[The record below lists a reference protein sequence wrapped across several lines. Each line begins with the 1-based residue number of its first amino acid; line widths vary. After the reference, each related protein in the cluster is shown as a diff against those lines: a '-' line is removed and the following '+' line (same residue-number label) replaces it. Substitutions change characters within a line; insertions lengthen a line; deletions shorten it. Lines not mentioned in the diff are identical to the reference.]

1 MQNSSEFQYI
11 AIDTIHESATN
22 PRRTFD
28 ESKLGELAESIRTN
42 GLIQPVTVR
51 PNASGFEIVAGAR
64 RFRAAQL
71 AELFSLPARI
81 VDINDAQALEWQLV
95 ENSQRVDVH
104 PYEEA
109 QGFQRLLDM
118 PGYDVATLVEKSGKS
133 AAHVYARLSVLQ
145 LIPAIA
151 EAFTAERI
159 TASHANL
166 LARLPQEHQANAYE
180 QCWRKDW
187 QDKEP
192 HLLPAKH
199 LAAWIQTNL
208 YLSLADAPFSKEDT
222 TLNPPAGACI
232 TCPRR
237 SGFNSTLFADVQGDQ
252 CLDAPCFHIKSNA
265 HIDHEIAAHPGL
277 IQIEDGWR
285 KPSEKRPDA
294 VQRGHYREIDAANDN
309 PDAEPVPACV
319 AAKPALVVYGKRVGT
334 TLTVCTDNNCPVHD
348 PRAAT
353 VAAEREAANQTPI
366 MAPAPEAESPEEA
379 QERERQYEE
388 QREAHRKEEER
399 KTEKRRQ
406 QFEREQQEHEAQA
419 EKHDRLRK
427 KREATFE
434 RIVQEA
440 PPVLSA
446 QQLRVLLRAL
456 VNVDPYTF
464 ADDLATDISEYAEHD
479 NNQDRHSPEE
489 VLLSVIDGTADDK
502 LTGFAVRLALA
513 GHRGTPR
520 EGELDFLSEAEAAFL
535 TPKPKKSATKKAPA
549 AAKKQPK
556 PILTAETTPTKKG
569 GKKPKAPSAENA
581 IAA

>member
-28 ESKLGELAESIRTN
+28 ECKLGELAESIRTN
-42 GLIQPVTVR
+42 GLIQPITVR
-51 PNASGFEIVAGAR
+51 PHGQSFEIVAGAR

-81 VDINDAQALEWQLV
+81 VDIGDAQALEWQLV

-133 AAHVYARLSVLQ
+133 AAHVYARLSLLQ
-145 LIPAIA
+145 LVPSIA
-151 EAFTAERI
+151 EAFSAERI

-166 LARLPQEHQANAYE
+166 LARLPQDAQANAYE

-199 LAAWIQTNL
+199 LSAWIQTNL

-222 TLNPPAGACI
+222 TLNPPAGACV

-237 SGFNSTLFADVQGDQ
+237 SGFNTTLFSDVQGDH
-252 CLDAPCFHIKSNA
+252 CLDAPCFHTKVNA
-265 HIDHEIAAHPGL
+265 HIDREIAARPEL
-277 IQIEDGWR
+277 VQIEDGWR
-285 KPSEKRPDA
+285 KPTEKRPDA
-294 VQRGHYREIDAANDN
+294 VQRGHFREIDTTTEN
-309 PDAEPVPACV
+309 PDAEPIAACA
-319 AAKPALVVYGKRVGT
+319 AAKPALVVYGKRVGS

-353 VAAEREAANQTPI
+353 RAAEREAEHPAPV
-366 MAPAPEAESPEEA
+366 MAPAPPTETEEEAEARKQQHEEQQKA
-379 QERERQYEE
+379 YEAEEERRAKERRKQQEREE
-388 QREAHRKEEER
+388 QEREAEFA
-399 KTEKRRQ
+399 RRD
-406 QFEREQQEHEAQA
+406 
-419 EKHDRLRK
+419 KLRK

-434 RIVQEA
+434 RIVTEA
-440 PPVLSA
+440 PPVFTA
-446 QQLRVLLRAL
+446 PQLRVILRAL
-456 VNVDPYTF
+456 VNLDPYTF
-464 ADDLATDISEYAEHD
+464 ADDLAEDVSDENEKRSAE
-479 NNQDRHSPEE
+479 EI
-489 VLLSVIDGTADDK
+489 LLSLIEGIGDDK
-502 LTGFAVRLALA
+502 LTSFAVRLALS
-513 GHRGTPR
+513 GHRGIPR
-520 EGELDFLSEAEAAFL
+520 ENELDFLTEAEAAFL
-535 TPKPKKSATKKAPA
+535 SPKTKKAAVKKAPA
-549 AAKKQPK
+549 QKQPTPIK
-556 PILTAETTPTKKG
+556 PAKASKAKQTP
-569 GKKPKAPSAENA
+569 EH
-581 IAA
+581 AAAA